1 MGDVKLD
8 IDIEQCREN
17 DKIKEL
23 ISTSGLPIKYIK
35 ILLRLADAIYLN
47 AINYNVRI
55 KDGEVSI
62 LLVSSKGENEF
73 GRFTTSAL
81 TNVFYRIRE
90 LEKKHE
96 DIDTKCRVH
105 DGILEVQFKFA

>member
-1 MGDVKLD
+1 LDV
-8 IDIEQCREN
+8 DIEQCREN

-55 KDGEVSI
+55 EDGEVSI
-62 LLVSSKGENEF
+62 ILVSSKGEDNF
-73 GRFTTSAL
+73 GRFITSAL

-96 DIDTKCRVH
+96 DIHTKCIIH
-105 DGILEVQFKFA
+105 DDILEIQFRFT